1 MELKFDP
8 KNLKRVPIDD
18 VHPNGYNP
26 KEKQHLKVKDI
37 EKSIKLHGFKA
48 PIQVRTENGRYEII
62 DGEQRWTAMKNLGAT
77 EIYIYDNGEVE
88 DADAMNETLW
98 WQVQVPFETIK
109 LAGLV
114 RELDS
119 MEMELPYSAKE
130 IAEFKGMLEHGD
142 DGEKEKGDVQTMNF
156 KLSPD
161 QFELVKRAVEYVKAE
176 NECGDGRALELIC
189 ADYLSGVSEA

>member
-8 KNLKRVPIDD
+8 KNLKKVAIDE
-18 VHPNGYNP
+18 VFPNPLNP
-26 KEKQHLKVKDI
+26 KEKKHMKVKDI

-48 PIQVRTENGRYEII
+48 PVQVRTVDGRYEII

-77 EIYIYDNGEVE
+77 EIYIYDNGYVE
-88 DADAMNETLW
+88 DADAQNETLW

-109 LAGLV
+109 LAQLV
-114 RELDS
+114 RELDN
-119 MEMELPYSAKE
+119 MDMELPYSEKE
-130 IAEFKGMLEHGD
+130 INEFKGMLEQEPS
-142 DGEKEKGDVQTMNF
+142 EKEKGDVKSMNF

-161 QFELVKRAVEYVKAE
+161 QFELVQRAVEYVKQE

-189 ADYLSGVSEA
+189 ADYLSGVSQA

>member
-1 MELKFDP
+1 MELKFNP
-8 KNLKRVPIDD
+8 ENLKKVAIDE
-18 VHPNGYNP
+18 VYPNPWNP
-26 KEKQHLKVKDI
+26 KEKQHMKVKDI

-48 PIQVRTENGRYEII
+48 PIQVRSNKGQYQII

-88 DADAMNETLW
+88 DLDAQNETLW

-109 LAGLV
+109 LAALV
-114 RELDS
+114 RELDN
-119 MEMELPYSAKE
+119 MDMELPYSEKE
-130 IAEFKGMLEHGD
+130 INEFKGMLEQGHD
-142 DGEKEKGDVQTMNF
+142 DDKDNGDVKSLNF

-161 QFELVKRAVEYVKAE
+161 QFELVKRAVDFVKSE

-189 ADYLSGVSEA
+189 ADYLSGVSE

>member
-1 MELKFDP
+1 MELKFNP
-8 KNLKRVPIDD
+8 ENLKKVPIDE
-18 VHPNGYNP
+18 VFPNPWNP

-114 RELDS
+114 RELSS
-119 MEMELPYSAKE
+119 MDMELPYTAKE
-130 IAEFKGMLEHGD
+130 IAEFKGMLETEPS
-142 DGEKEKGDVQTMNF
+142 EKDKGDVQTMNF

-161 QFELVKRAVEYVKAE
+161 QFELVKQAVEYVKQE

-189 ADYLSGVSEA
+189 ADYLSGVTQ